1 MKKNTKKAPINKNVT
16 RNIAAQKAI
25 VISVRGTITDNQGS
39 SIPNVSVVEKGT
51 DNGVASDN
59 EGNYS
64 IVVSDPNSVLVF
76 SSVGYSQQEISVGN
90 RTTINV
96 IMEDDIQA
104 LGDIIVMGYASQS
117 KSDLTGAVST
127 VNSEDIND
135 LPATSVAEAL
145 QGRVAGVQV
154 VKDSGEPGSA
164 SDIVIRGG
172 GSVNG
177 MAPLFIVDG

>member
-1 MKKNTKKAPINKNVT
+1 MSIDKTLEKIFNDGTVSFSTVKNQIVLKKNTKRAPINKNVT

-76 SSVGYSQQEISVGN
+76 SSVGYSQQRSEEHTSELQSLMRIS
-90 RTTINV
+90 
-96 IMEDDIQA
+96 
-104 LGDIIVMGYASQS
+104 Y
-117 KSDLTGAVST
+117 
-127 VNSEDIND
+127 
-135 LPATSVAEAL
+135 
-145 QGRVAGVQV
+145 
-154 VKDSGEPGSA
+154 
-164 SDIVIRGG
+164 
-172 GSVNG
+172 
-177 MAPLFIVDG
+177 